1 MLVCHDMAGGYRE
14 DVNEYSIVGNPHNYR
29 FHHFGVTD
37 IFIYFSH
44 YNFAPPTRAWVEAC
58 HSNNV
63 LCVGTFIIEHELDYV
78 RNETADYLVYLA
90 REYEFDGYLINI

>member
-1 MLVCHDMAGGYRE
+1 MAGGYRE